1 MTGWRIGFAAGPAH
15 VIKAMDAIQG
25 QCTSN
30 ANSIAQWA
38 TIAAIN
44 DSYAYIEMARA
55 AFHERRDAIVSGLN
69 AIGLA
74 TPTPEGAFYVLAD
87 TTRIHSNETEAAK
100 IILEQARVAVVP
112 GTDFRAPGRVRLSY
126 ACSLEQIG
134 EAVRRIGALEQA

>member
-1 MTGWRIGFAAGPAH
+1 
-15 VIKAMDAIQG
+15 
-25 QCTSN
+25 
-30 ANSIAQWA
+30 
-38 TIAAIN
+38 
-44 DSYAYIEMARA
+44 MARE
-55 AFHERRDAIVSGLN
+55 AFRQRRDAIVTGLN

-87 TTRIHSNETEAAK
+87 TTRIHSDETEAAK

>member
-1 MTGWRIGFAAGPAH
+1 
-15 VIKAMDAIQG
+15 MDAIQG

-30 ANSIAQWA
+30 ANTIAQWA

-44 DSYAYIEMARA
+44 DSYAYINMARD
-55 AFHERRDAIVSGLN
+55 AFRARRDAIVSGLN
-69 AIGLA
+69 AIGLP

-87 TTRIHSNETEAAK
+87 TTRIHADETEAAK

-134 EAVRRIGALEQA
+134 EAVKRIGALGQV